1 MNRRGFLG
9 GSLAACAA
17 PAIVKAE
24 LLMPVRKIIVPEFQD
39 ITVSLEEFCRRRPLP
54 RDAGH
59 TIKVRAPAYTCFV
72 PVDVYAEILKHGDTV
87 PAKLYAGEVG
97 VISHGIR
104 FIESSRLYR

>member
-9 GSLAACAA
+9 GILAACAA

-24 LLMPVRKIIVPEFQD
+24 LLMPVRKIIV
-39 ITVSLEEFCRRRPLP
+39 
-54 RDAGH
+54 
-59 TIKVRAPAYTCFV
+59 PAYTCFV